1 MERSTPKYFYMVDAS
16 SGVSCKL
23 YVVLIRLPPMG
34 HVKDIALGFIKFCR
48 PFALPLSQE

>member
-1 MERSTPKYFYMVDAS
+1 MDRSTPKYFYMVDGS
-16 SGVSCKL
+16 GGVSCKL

-48 PFALPLSQE
+48 PFALPLS